1 MEESFAKQ
9 IRDLQAQIDAA
20 SAPAT
25 GNSVSGTVV
34 ANGSGMTPSQVYAQ
48 NVRSVVLITCE
59 VTGNYY
65 GQSVNGQSSG
75 SGFVMTAD
83 GYVMTNAHVIEG
95 ASKVTVTTFDG
106 NSYPATV
113 CGTDSINDVAVLKVE
128 ATDLEAAVIGS
139 SDRLIVGDQVVAIGN
154 PLGELT
160 ATQTV
165 GYVSAKERDV
175 NTSGFAI
182 NMIQTDAA
190 INSGNSGGPLFN
202 MNGEVVGITTA
213 KYSGNSGSGATIEG
227 IGFAIPID
235 DVKDMLDDLSNYG
248 YIRSAYLGISVSD
261 MDPQVANYYNMPMGA
276 YVQEVVPGNCAHA
289 AGMQVKDIII
299 AVGEHEVTG
308 VNSLS
313 KVLRQFQA
321 GDVTTVTVFRGG
333 QILVLD
339 ITLDEKPADLPETVP
354 VTPDIPQDQL
364 PEGNDFEDWYEFFR
378 DYFGNGGK

>member
-1 MEESFAKQ
+1 M
-9 IRDLQAQIDAA
+9 
-20 SAPAT
+20 
-25 GNSVSGTVV
+25 
-34 ANGSGMTPSQVYAQ
+34 
-48 NVRSVVLITCE
+48 NVRSVVMIRNQ
-59 VTGNYY
+59 VA
-65 GQSVNGQSSG
+65 VNGQTGYSAG
-75 SGFVMTAD
+75 SGFILTED
-83 GYVMTNAHVIEG
+83 GYVVTNHHVIEG
-95 ASKVTVTTFDG
+95 GGSLTVITSDG
-106 NSYPATV
+106 TEHPAKLI
-113 CGTDSINDVAVLKVE
+113 GSDSTNDVALLKIMG
-128 ATDLEAAVIGS
+128 TGLPAVTVGS
-139 SDRLIVGDQVVAIGN
+139 SNDLVVGDQVVAIGN

-160 ATQTV
+160 STLTV

-235 DVKDMLDDLSNYG
+235 DVKDMLDDLTNYG

-261 MDPQVANYYNMPMGA
+261 MDPQAANYYNMPMGA

-289 AGMQVKDIII
+289 AGMQAKDIII

-313 KVLRQFQA
+313 KALRQFQA
-321 GDVTTVTVFRGG
+321 GDVTTVTVYRGG

-339 ITLDEKPADLPETVP
+339 ITLDEKPADLPDTVP
-354 VTPDIPQDQL
+354 VTPQTPETQI